1 MTAGANEEVAR
12 AWTESKGLG
21 VSDGGQNICHLYVLR
36 VTSHAK
42 GLTVASL

>member
-12 AWTESKGLG
+12 AWTESKGPG
-21 VSDGGQNICHLYVLR
+21 ESDGGQNICHHY